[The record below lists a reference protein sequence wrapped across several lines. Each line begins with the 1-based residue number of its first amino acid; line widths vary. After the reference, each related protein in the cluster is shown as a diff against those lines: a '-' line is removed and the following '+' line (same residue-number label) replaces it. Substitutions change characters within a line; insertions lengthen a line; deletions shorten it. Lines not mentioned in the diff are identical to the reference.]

1 MTIGEMLAQSGILTL
16 LGIGIV
22 FVFIIIQIIA
32 LKAVEVGVRALGL
45 DKQEVQPQTAAVQTN
60 TAQHAVVAAIAAAL
74 HERE

>member
-22 FVFIIIQIIA
+22 FSFIIIQIIA
-32 LKAVEVGVRALGL
+32 LKIVEVSVRALGL
-45 DKQEVQPQTAAVQTN
+45 DKEEKQPNAAVPQAN